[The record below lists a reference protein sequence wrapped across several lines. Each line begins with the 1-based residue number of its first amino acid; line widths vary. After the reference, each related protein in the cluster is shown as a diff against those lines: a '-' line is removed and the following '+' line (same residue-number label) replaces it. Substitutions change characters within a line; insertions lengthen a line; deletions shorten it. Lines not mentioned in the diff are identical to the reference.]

1 MPGGGNGGWIKVERG
16 RGQRFGVL
24 SGGGGAALG
33 AHEGQWVCYVCEQ
46 TKNYA
51 TRKTCR
57 KCGCSK
63 DSIVQVRESARK
75 GKFGQGKEA
84 GKAAIPPT
92 RRVQQVA
99 DQQQA
104 KELKELRAQVASL
117 TAKLTAGK
125 DAMVDDQ
132 EAEDDELDFKI
143 KELRASVNFFAQG
156 PPSVQVYHQMEKS
169 KLDALLAERRQAK
182 SLDVRTSE
190 TKIFLERK
198 KKALDK
204 QKGIIDGFQSQ
215 IDELQA
221 KMDKAA
227 EQYAAMQLQVQEAE
241 QEHAQQLREQAAKV
255 QQSGGPPQVHLDTP
269 VCTPTIFQQCLHF
282 VAGGFQEE
290 HLTSIAIT
298 KDQLMRTFEM
308 AGLLAASS
316 GGGLPTPGAGP
327 QAGWP
332 GASSAGPGVGAA
344 KRPAAAE
351 EEPEEAE
358 DMDEEK
364 LFRASE
370 HDGSDLAD
378 FKAKMRERAS
388 RKRKATTVIK
398 K

>member
-1 MPGGGNGGWIKVERG
+1 MPGGGNGGWIKVERVRG
-16 RGQRFGVL
+16 RLFGVQ
-24 SGGGGAALG
+24 SGGGGAAQG

-63 DSIVQVRESARK
+63 DSVVQAQATARK
-75 GKFGQGKEA
+75 GKIGLGKEA
-84 GKAAIPPT
+84 GKSANPPT
-92 RRVQQVA
+92 RRVQQAA

-125 DAMVDDQ
+125 DAMVCDQ
-132 EAEDDELDFKI
+132 EAEEDELDLKI
-143 KELRASVNFFAQG
+143 KELRGSVNFFAQG
-156 PPSVQVYHQMEKS
+156 PPAVQIYHQMEKS

-182 SLDVRTSE
+182 SLDVRASE
-190 TKIFLERK
+190 TKIFLDRK

-204 QKGIIDGFQSQ
+204 QKGVIAEFQRQ

-227 EQYAAMQLQVQEAE
+227 EQYAQMQLQVQEAE

-255 QQSGGPPQVHLDTP
+255 QQSGVPPQVQPDTP
-269 VCTPTIFQQCLHF
+269 ACTPALFQQCLQF

-290 HLTSIAIT
+290 HLTSVGAT
-298 KDQLMRTFEM
+298 KEQLMRIFDM

-332 GASSAGPGVGAA
+332 GAGSAGPGVGAA

-358 DMDEEK
+358 EMDEEK